1 MLIHYSKQSKLM
13 LLPNKTKDDNQQSV
27 MVWKGKKSS
36 TGRSYKARIK
46 RYRIAICDAKFVVCD
61 VTLILCRKFCDA
73 TFACKSA
80 IIGYPCA

>member
-1 MLIHYSKQSKLM
+1 MRLVRNECTQLSACGEM
-13 LLPNKTKDDNQQSV
+13 P
-27 MVWKGKKSS
+27 
-36 TGRSYKARIK
+36 YKARIK
-46 RYRIAICDAKFVVCD
+46 WYRIAICDAKFAVCD